1 MPRNHLANA
10 TSPYLLQH
18 ADNPVDWYPWG
29 REALNLARES
39 GKPILLSIGYSACH
53 WCHVM
58 AHESFEEPET
68 AALMNDL
75 FINIKVDREERPDL
89 DRIYQSAHQ
98 LLAQRP
104 GGWPL
109 TLFLTPDDQTP
120 FFAGTYF
127 PPEPRHGLPA
137 FRDLLQQVTNA
148 WQGQQQEIRDQNRS
162 LLTTLSRLNPA
173 PLDDDRMLD
182 SAPLETARQQLAR
195 SFDET
200 HGGFG
205 PAPRFPHP
213 ASLNR
218 LLRHWAATAIGGQPD
233 PRALHL
239 VEFTLRRMALG
250 GINDQLGGGF
260 CRYSVDDQWMIPH
273 FEKMLYDN
281 GPLLVLYS
289 DLWQITGKTLFRE
302 TLAATAGWVMR
313 EMQAPTGGYYS
324 SLDADSEGAE
334 GSFYL
339 WTREQIRALLEEEEY
354 RHLARYY
361 GLDRSPNFE
370 GRWHLHNRA
379 SVAELNQAFD
389 SSAEQARALLSSAR
403 RKLFRAREC
412 RPRPGRDE
420 KILTSWNALM
430 IKGMTRAGRLL
441 GDQRFIDSAGRSL
454 EFIRQA
460 LWRDGRL
467 LATHKDG
474 HSHLAG
480 YLDDYAY
487 LIDALLERLQTRWQ
501 RPDLE
506 FARELADV
514 LLGHF
519 QDPEAGGFFFTA
531 DDHERLIQRPKP
543 LGDDSTP
550 AGNGV
555 AAFALAR
562 LGHLL
567 GEQRYLGAAEGAI
580 RTAWEHIR
588 QIPHAHCTLLEAL
601 EEQIQ
606 PTETI
611 VIRGTGA
618 ALEQWRR
625 RALQHYAP
633 RRFTLAIPSSETQL
647 PGLLGAREPG
657 GETRAYI
664 CSGTRCEAPIE
675 DFTLFDQRLAE
686 TEVPPA
692 AAVAPPFEG
701 GSGSYKRVRE

>member
-1 MPRNHLANA
+1 MPKNHLINA
-10 TSPYLLQH
+10 SSPYLLQH
-18 ADNPVDWYPWG
+18 ADNPVDWHQWG
-29 REALNLARES
+29 SEALNLARES

-58 AHESFEEPET
+58 AHESFEDPET

-75 FINIKVDREERPDL
+75 YVNIKVDREERPDL
-89 DRIYQSAHQ
+89 DKIYQSAHQ

-127 PPEPRHGLPA
+127 PLEPRHGLPA
-137 FRDLLQQVTNA
+137 FRDLLQQMAVA
-148 WQGQQQEIRDQNRS
+148 WEEQQQEIRDQNRS
-162 LLTTLSRLNPA
+162 LLTALSQLNPS
-173 PLDDDRMLD
+173 PGHGKQMLD

-200 HGGFG
+200 YGGFG
-205 PAPRFPHP
+205 QAPRFPHP

-233 PRALHL
+233 PRALH
-239 VEFTLRRMALG
+239 VAEFTLSRMALG

-260 CRYSVDDQWMIPH
+260 YRYSVDDQWMIPH

-281 GPLLVLYS
+281 GPLLMLYS
-289 DLWQITGKTLFRE
+289 DLWQITGQKLFRD
-302 TLAATAGWVMR
+302 TAAATASWVMR

-339 WTREQIRALLEEEEY
+339 WTPEQIRPLLDDAEY
-354 RHLARYY
+354 RHLAHYY
-361 GLDRSPNFE
+361 GLDHHPNFE

-379 SVAELNQAFD
+379 SVAELNQALD

-403 RKLFRAREC
+403 QKLFLAREA

-420 KILTSWNALM
+420 KILTAWNALM
-430 IKGMTRAGRLL
+430 IKGMSRAGRLL
-441 GDQRFIDSAGRSL
+441 GDPRCIASAEQAL

-467 LATHKDG
+467 LATHRDG

-487 LIDALLERLQTRWQ
+487 LIDALLELLQARWQ
-501 RPDLE
+501 SADLE
-506 FARELADV
+506 FAQALAEV
-514 LLGHF
+514 LLEHF
-519 QDPEAGGFFFTA
+519 QDPESGGFFFTA
-531 DDHERLIQRPKP
+531 DDHERLIHRPKP
-543 LGDDSTP
+543 FGDDSTP

-567 GEQRYLGAAEGAI
+567 GEQRYLDAADAAI
-580 RTAWEHIR
+580 RAAWEHIR

-601 EEQIQ
+601 EEWIQ

-611 VIRGTGA
+611 VMRGSGE
-618 ALEQWRR
+618 ALEQWHR

-633 RRFTLAIPSSETQL
+633 QRFSVAIPASETRL
-647 PGLLGAREPG
+647 PGLLGARAPG
-657 GETRAYI
+657 AGPCAYI

-675 DFTLFDQRLAE
+675 SFPLFDQRLTE
-686 TEVPPA
+686 SEVPSY
-692 AAVAPPFEG
+692 AVKVPRFEG
-701 GSGSYKRVRE
+701 GSGSFRRERE